1 MLYLANIFANYNKK
15 SESYDLTTVG
25 KGTIIVLMVIAL
37 VAAAYFIGKRD
48 VKISTKQLTVSA
60 VLIALAFVASNMKLF
75 KMPMGGSVT
84 LFSMMFICLIGYWY
98 GIRAGILAGVTYG
111 LLQLIVDPYIVTLPQ
126 LLTDY
131 PLAFGALGLSGIGHH
146 IDKKTESSVFE
157 FGGLQIGYILG
168 VLGRYAFSVISGVVF
183 FADWAPKGQSPLVY
197 SLTYNISYLGVE
209 GIITLILISLAPVSQ
224 AIRLAGRIVASR
236 EDKEDKKKARK
247 QATVGLVILIAVL
260 LIGFVIAK
268 FKLFK

>member
-1 MLYLANIFANYNKK
+1 MLYLANIFAKYNK
-15 SESYDLTTVG
+15 EAEGYDLTTVG
-25 KGTIIVLMVIAL
+25 KASIIVLMILAL
-37 VAAAYFIGKRD
+37 VVAAYFIGKRD
-48 VKISTKQLTVSA
+48 IKISTKQLTVSA

-75 KMPMGGSVT
+75 KMPMGGSIT

-146 IDKKTESSVFE
+146 IDKKTESTVFE

-183 FADWAPKGQSPLVY
+183 FADWAPEGQSPLVY

-247 QATVGLVILIAVL
+247 QATFGAIILFIVLVVGLAIAN
-260 LIGFVIAK
+260 F
-268 FKLFK
+268 

>member
-15 SESYDLTTVG
+15 AESYDLTTVG

-75 KMPMGGSVT
+75 KMPMGGSIT
-84 LFSMMFICLIGYWY
+84 LFSMMFVCLIGYWY

-146 IDKKTESSVFE
+146 IDKKTESTVFE

-183 FADWAPKGQSPLVY
+183 FADWAPEGQSPLVY

-236 EDKEDKKKARK
+236 EDKEDKKKAQK

>member
-1 MLYLANIFANYNKK
+1 MLYLANIFAKYNKGA
-15 SESYDLTTVG
+15 ESYDLTTLS
-25 KGTIIVLMVIAL
+25 KALIIAL
-37 VAAAYFIGKRD
+37 MLVALFVAAYFIGKRD
-48 VKISTKQLTVSA
+48 IKISTKQLTVSA
-60 VLIALAFVASNMKLF
+60 VFIALAFVASNMKLF
-75 KMPMGGSVT
+75 KMPTGGSIT

-98 GIRAGILAGVTYG
+98 GIGAGILAGVTYG

-236 EDKEDKKKARK
+236 EDKEDKKKSK
-247 QATVGLVILIAVL
+247 LQATIGCIILFVVLVVGLAIANL
-260 LIGFVIAK
+260 
-268 FKLFK
+268 

>member
-1 MLYLANIFANYNKK
+1 
-15 SESYDLTTVG
+15 
-25 KGTIIVLMVIAL
+25 MVVAL
-37 VAAAYFIGKRD
+37 VSAAYFIGKRD
-48 VKISTKQLTVSA
+48 VKISTRQLTISA
-60 VLIALAFVASNMKLF
+60 VLIALAYVASTMKLF
-75 KMPMGGSVT
+75 KMPMGGSIT
-84 LFSMMFICLIGYWY
+84 LFSMMFVCLIGYWY

-111 LLQLIVDPYIVTLPQ
+111 LLQLLIDPYIITLPQ

-131 PLAFGALGLSGIGHH
+131 PLAFGALGFSGVGHH
-146 IDKKTESSVFE
+146 IDKKTESTVFE

-168 VLGRYAFSVISGVVF
+168 VLGRYVFAVLSGVIF
-183 FADWAPKGQSPLVY
+183 FAEYAPKGQSPLVY

-268 FKLFK
+268 YKLFK

>member
-1 MLYLANIFANYNKK
+1 MLYLANIFAKYNK
-15 SESYDLTTVG
+15 EAEGYDLTTVG
-25 KGTIIVLMVIAL
+25 KASIIVLMILAL
-37 VAAAYFIGKRD
+37 VVAAYFIGKRD
-48 VKISTKQLTVSA
+48 IKISTKQLTVSA

-75 KMPMGGSVT
+75 KMPMGGSIT
-84 LFSMMFICLIGYWY
+84 LFSMMFVCLIGYWY

-146 IDKKTESSVFE
+146 IDKKTESTVFE

-183 FADWAPKGQSPLVY
+183 FADWAPEGQSPLVY

-247 QATVGLVILIAVL
+247 QATFGAIILFIVLVVGLAIAN
-260 LIGFVIAK
+260 F
-268 FKLFK
+268 